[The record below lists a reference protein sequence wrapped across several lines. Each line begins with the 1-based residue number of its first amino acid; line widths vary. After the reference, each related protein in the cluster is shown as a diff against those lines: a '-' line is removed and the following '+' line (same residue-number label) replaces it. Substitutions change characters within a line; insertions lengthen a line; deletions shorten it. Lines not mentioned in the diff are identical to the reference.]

1 MSTRLEQL
9 ILKMREQK
17 VSNQLISDPTSIRYF
32 IDYYTEPG
40 ERLLLFLVHAD
51 GSAEL
56 FINRLFP
63 RPKLPSLLKE
73 SIHVIYYNDGEAILE
88 KIAEKLHPGLSGIDK
103 KWPAHFLLDLL
114 EIQPQLPPLNNSYLI
129 DDLRG
134 VKSLEEQQIM
144 REASHINDQ
153 AMAQLIDLLPFNY
166 SENELKYYLS
176 NIYESLNQSG
186 FSFDPI
192 IAYGPNGAD
201 PHHTTSAHRPD
212 YGDSVIIDIGA
223 MHQSYASDMT
233 RTVFY
238 GHPSDFAL
246 QVYDTVLKANQAAI
260 DTVKP
265 GIPLSDIDLAARQI
279 IEEAGFAKFFTHRTG
294 HFIGQECHEAGDV
307 SQFNHSLC
315 KEGQIFSIEP
325 GIYIPGHLGVRIE
338 DLVLVT
344 ADGCEILNQYPK
356 DPIIIEP
363 SVD

>member
-1 MSTRLEQL
+1 M
-9 ILKMREQK
+9 KMNEQK

-40 ERLLLFLVHAD
+40 ERLLLLLVHTN

-56 FINRLFP
+56 FVNRLFP
-63 RPKLPSLLKE
+63 RPKLTPALRK
-73 SIHVIYYNDGEAILE
+73 SIHIIYYNDGEAILE
-88 KIAEKLHPGLSGIDK
+88 KIAEKLYPGTSGIDK
-103 KWPAHFLLDLL
+103 NWPAHFLLDLL
-114 EIQPQLPPLNNSYLI
+114 QIEPQLQPLNNSYLI

-134 VKSLEEQQIM
+134 IKSLEEQNIM
-144 REASHINDQ
+144 REASRINDQ
-153 AMAQLIDLLPFNY
+153 AMARLIDLLPFNY
-166 SENELKYYLS
+166 SENELKQQLS
-176 NIYESLNQSG
+176 NIYASLNQTG

-201 PHHTTSAHRPD
+201 PHHTTSAHKPD
-212 YGDSVIIDIGA
+212 YGDTVVIDIGA
-223 MHQSYASDMT
+223 MHQNYASDMT

-238 GHPSDFAL
+238 GHPSDFSL

-260 DTVKP
+260 KAVKP
-265 GIPLSDIDLAARQI
+265 GVPLSEIDLTARKI
-279 IEEAGFAKFFTHRTG
+279 IEDAGFGKFFTHRTG

-315 KEGQIFSIEP
+315 QEGQIFSIEP

-344 ADGCEILNQYPK
+344 ANGCEVLNHYPK

-363 SVD
+363 SID